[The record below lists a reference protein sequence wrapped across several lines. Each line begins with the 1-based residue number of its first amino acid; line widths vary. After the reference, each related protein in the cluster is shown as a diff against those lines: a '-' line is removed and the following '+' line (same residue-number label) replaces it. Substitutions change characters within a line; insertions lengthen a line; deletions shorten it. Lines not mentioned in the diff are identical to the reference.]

1 MDIMEIKKKLTEAL
15 DKLSVTKIKVFD
27 FDGTLVDTPLPDAG
41 KEIHQQ
47 KTGKPWP
54 HTGWWSKPESLDL
67 DVFEMPVVQS
77 VVKSYTEEKGKPD
90 TLMVMMTGRLPKL
103 STEVETIL
111 RHKGLTFD
119 KHIYNMG
126 GATVDSKV
134 KSLDKLLIEYPN
146 VVDIEMWDD
155 RVAHIPTFEAW
166 GDKQKG
172 AGRLT
177 NFLVNLV
184 PTSHHGE

>member
-1 MDIMEIKKKLTEAL
+1 
-15 DKLSVTKIKVFD
+15 
-27 FDGTLVDTPLPDAG
+27 
-41 KEIHQQ
+41 
-47 KTGKPWP
+47 
-54 HTGWWSKPESLDL
+54 
-67 DVFEMPVVQS
+67 
-77 VVKSYTEEKGKPD
+77 
-90 TLMVMMTGRLPKL
+90 MMTGRLPKL

-126 GATVDSKV
+126 RATVDSKV